1 LGRFYKFRENYR
13 QYITAYWANF
23 IGQISFGEFHWA
35 NFIWR
40 ISLGKFHLANL
51 FGQISLGEN
60 SANLVALADN
70 LRSRLCQL

>member
-1 LGRFYKFRENYR
+1 L
-13 QYITAYWANF
+13 
-23 IGQISFGEFHWA
+23 GEFHWA